1 MTSTATERARASA
14 WQSWETWCRLNGF
27 EPFGVRTG
35 LAEYLLWLVDPY
47 GGALSAASAYQAYW
61 AIRSSFLKSG
71 WRDPARDPAVLAA
84 LAEIRRNEDLKK
96 PRQLQRHFTREEIQH
111 LTASIDDSSVR
122 GARDRALIW
131 LGHEGALR
139 PSRLTILRWRHVEFG
154 EFDATIKIL
163 SRPPKASRAITLY
176 EDEEPLAALRA
187 WHELRRRRPEEPV
200 FTSIPWSDKRVSSTA
215 LSSGDVGRIV
225 AKRSLEAG
233 LGQANAMTLS
243 RAR

>member
-139 PSRLTILRWRHVEFG
+139 PSRLTILRWRHVE
-154 EFDATIKIL
+154 IL

-187 WHELRRRRPEEPV
+187 WHELRLRRPEEPV

-215 LSSGDVGRIV
+215 LSTGDIGRIV

-233 LGQANAMTLS
+233 LGQANAMTLI
-243 RAR
+243 RNR

>member
-1 MTSTATERARASA
+1 VTNFTKYA
-14 WQSWETWCRLNGF
+14 
-27 EPFGVRTG
+27 EPFGINEFL
-35 LAEYLLWLVDPY
+35 LASRERALIHRKPEELLNRQHLLWLVDPY

-61 AIRSSFLKSG
+61 AIRSSFLKAG
-71 WRDPARDPAVLAA
+71 WRDPAGDPAVLTA

-122 GARDRALIW
+122 GVRDQALIW

-139 PSRLTILRWRHVEFG
+139 PSRLTILRWRHIEFG

-163 SRPPKASRAITLY
+163 SRPPKASRTIMLY
-176 EDEEPLAALRA
+176 EDEEPLAAIRA
-187 WHELRRRRPEEPV
+187 WHGLRRRRPEEPV

-215 LSSGDVGRIV
+215 LSTGDIGRIV

-233 LGQANAMTLS
+233 LGQANGMSLS

>member
-1 MTSTATERARASA
+1 MKSSRSRGDLSGTSLEK
-14 WQSWETWCRLNGF
+14 
-27 EPFGVRTG
+27 
-35 LAEYLLWLVDPY
+35 
-47 GGALSAASAYQAYW
+47 
-61 AIRSSFLKSG
+61 RSSTSPLRST
-71 WRDPARDPAVLAA
+71 
-84 LAEIRRNEDLKK
+84 
-96 PRQLQRHFTREEIQH
+96 TRP
-111 LTASIDDSSVR
+111 R
-122 GARDRALIW
+122 GARDQALIW
-131 LGHEGALR
+131 LGYEGALR

-163 SRPPKASRAITLY
+163 SRPPKASSTITLY
-176 EDEEPLAALRA
+176 EDEEPLAAIRA
-187 WHELRRRRPEEPV
+187 WRKLRRRRPEEPV